1 MIVKARTD
9 ALSGKRFRVLS
20 LSGGGYLGVYTAA
33 LLAALELR
41 AGEPLGRRFDLL
53 AGTSVGGILA
63 QEIAVILAGMGRAPG
78 VVAML
83 DSYPA
88 DAWRDEP
95 EAAFAA
101 LRRFILA

>member
-63 QEIAVILAGMGRAPG
+63 VGLAYELPMREMLAIFLERGSRCSPNGPCLG
-78 VVAML
+78 V
-83 DSYPA
+83 
-88 DAWRDEP
+88 RC
-95 EAAFAA
+95 
-101 LRRFILA
+101 RG